1 MEESRPAPPN
11 SQVLRQQS
19 WSQYIERASRGD
31 ESALASLYDESK
43 SLVYGLALRVV
54 GEPADAEEVTL
65 DVFTQVW
72 RTASAFDGSR
82 GNAVSWLVL
91 MTRSRAIDRV
101 RSRTARSRLEEP
113 MEDVPEP
120 SCPAEGLNHER
131 QTVRHAMRVLTDAQ
145 RRLIEMAFFS
155 GFTHSELAQALA
167 VPLGTI
173 KTRIRVAMLKLKE
186 ELTKPTAG
194 SMRSSH
200 GA

>member
-1 MEESRPAPPN
+1 MEEPRPAPPS
-11 SQVLRQQS
+11 SQFLRQQT
-19 WSQYIERASRGD
+19 WSQYIHRASRGD

-72 RTASAFDGSR
+72 RSAGAFDASR

-113 MEDVPEP
+113 KDNGI
-120 SCPAEGLNHER
+120 SSDEGKGDR
-131 QTVRHAMRVLTDAQ
+131 GFSRRRGAAAQ
-145 RRLIEMAFFS
+145 RQRDQYAEYEADDRNRPATD
-155 GFTHSELAQALA
+155 GCH
-167 VPLGTI
+167 
-173 KTRIRVAMLKLKE
+173 
-186 ELTKPTAG
+186 
-194 SMRSSH
+194 
-200 GA
+200 